1 MEKMKNGNFSFMN
14 RLTFVLLTCFIISCQ
29 IKNSDKSNLN
39 KRLDKDSIAN
49 FNAVDSIF
57 DYKASFI
64 LENFISFSK
73 PKENEITIINED
85 CGIFTVPDSIQISKM
100 KGKTKEEE
108 EGFYVG
114 ANDNDFYQ
122 SESKKFLD
130 SLKIKTIYPTTRYLK
145 FKTKGGSILFDTK
158 SKYTNGWMVVL
169 FLGDRKPKIVDFGSI
184 EDSYNDYLK
193 E

>member
-1 MEKMKNGNFSFMN
+1 MLSGYLKEVDMN
-14 RLTFVLLTCFIISCQ
+14 RFTFVLMTCFMISCQ
-29 IKNSDKSNLN
+29 TRNPDKSNLN
-39 KRLDKDSIAN
+39 KDSIIKHA
-49 FNAVDSIF
+49 AVDSGF

-122 SESKKFLD
+122 SEAKKFLD
-130 SLKIKTIYPTTRYLK
+130 SLNIKTIYPTTRYLK
-145 FKTKGGSILFDTK
+145 FKTKGGPILFDSK